1 MSLGKFLIMKMT
13 TFQFTKQKNSPCF
26 TEPVVFLYGC
36 VCPVLCQLCFSPSS
50 KWRTFLRVPRC
61 YYCCLIFHSI
71 TYAHPV
77 VFLASLV
84 AQLVKSSPA
93 VLETRVQSLG
103 REDRREKGMHPSPV
117 FLPGESHGQR
127 SLSGYSP
134 WDHKRV
140 RHDWAA
146 NTFTYT
152 ESSPLILEVR
162 RVDITETAVGAG
174 RTWKQTRGISVEL
187 VMLFL
192 DVQMGTWMFQFGKMP
207 SS

>member
-50 KWRTFLRVPRC
+50 KWRTFLCVPRC

-134 WDHKRV
+134 QVCKELNTTEATWHGMATLKTCFFRTRNIFYLTVLLGEDSELTIAGYQWLRV
-140 RHDWAA
+140 
-146 NTFTYT
+146 
-152 ESSPLILEVR
+152 SLSP
-162 RVDITETAVGAG
+162 GCN
-174 RTWKQTRGISVEL
+174 
-187 VMLFL
+187 
-192 DVQMGTWMFQFGKMP
+192 
-207 SS
+207 